1 MVGVEALDID
11 GAASRALPTGRVIVW
26 KKQRNKPLRR
36 ATLRRVGDLI
46 ASYYGVFFLEQQKT
60 NISNARC

>member
-26 KKQRNKPLRR
+26 KKQRNKTFETSNIATCWGFDSIILRC
-36 ATLRRVGDLI
+36 I
-46 ASYYGVFFLEQQKT
+46 FLGTTENK
-60 NISNARC
+60 